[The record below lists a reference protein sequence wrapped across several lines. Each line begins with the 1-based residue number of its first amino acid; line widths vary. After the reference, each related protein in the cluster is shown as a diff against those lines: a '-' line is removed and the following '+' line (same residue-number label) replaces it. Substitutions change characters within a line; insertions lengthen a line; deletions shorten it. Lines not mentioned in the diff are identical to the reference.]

1 MQQIMMLLKRLYI
14 INWLKK
20 LKPLILVHLLKKTDY
35 DVKIRDIEGI
45 VPNITSLGTTV
56 ALIAVENEIQMLVI
70 Q

>member
-35 DVKIRDIEGI
+35 DAKIRDIEGI
-45 VPNITSLGTTV
+45 VTNITSLGTTA
-56 ALIAVENEIQMLVI
+56 ALIAVENKIQMLVI